1 MNYDKVLASPVV
13 SIPPSGIRRFF
24 DVASTMQ
31 GVISLGVGEPD
42 FVTPWNIRE
51 ASIHSIEHGRTHY
64 TSNHGM
70 PELRE
75 LICEYLSRRY
85 GVRYDLSSCLV
96 TVGASEALDLAF
108 RALLNPGDEV
118 LIPAPSYVSY
128 APCVT
133 LAHGIP
139 VAVPTYEEDA
149 YALRADVL
157 ESFLNERTKAVIL
170 PYPNNP
176 TGGIM
181 TRPQIDAVTR
191 VLSGRD
197 VVMIADEIYSELTY
211 GGTHESFAKGME
223 DRTILINGFS
233 KAFAMTGWRLGYAC
247 GPKPLIDMMVKI
259 HQYTMLCAPVMAQT
273 AGIEALKDALSSD
286 FAQVRAMRNA
296 YNRRRLLIYEGF
308 KDMGLPVF
316 EPRGAFYIFPSI
328 RETGMT
334 SEQFCERLLKE
345 GRVATVPGNAFGD
358 AGEGHIRCSYAAST
372 DNIMESL
379 RRIRVFLNHLN

>member
-1 MNYDKVLASPVV
+1 
-13 SIPPSGIRRFF
+13 
-24 DVASTMQ
+24 
-31 GVISLGVGEPD
+31 
-42 FVTPWNIRE
+42 
-51 ASIHSIEHGRTHY
+51 
-64 TSNHGM
+64 
-70 PELRE
+70 
-75 LICEYLSRRY
+75 
-85 GVRYDLSSCLV
+85 
-96 TVGASEALDLAF
+96 
-108 RALLNPGDEV
+108 
-118 LIPAPSYVSY
+118 
-128 APCVT
+128 
-133 LAHGIP
+133 
-139 VAVPTYEEDA
+139 
-149 YALRADVL
+149 
-157 ESFLNERTKAVIL
+157 
-170 PYPNNP
+170 
-176 TGGIM
+176 
-181 TRPQIDAVTR
+181 
-191 VLSGRD
+191 
-197 VVMIADEIYSELTY
+197 MIADEIYSELTY

>member
-1 MNYDKVLASPVV
+1 MKYDSLLSSSVV

-24 DVASTMQ
+24 DIASTMQ

-64 TSNHGM
+64 TSNRGL

-75 LICEYLSRRY
+75 LVCEYLSTRY
-85 GVRYDLSSCLV
+85 GVHYKADECVV

-133 LAHGIP
+133 LARGIP

-149 YALRADVL
+149 YALRADVV
-157 ESFLNERTKAVIL
+157 ESLLTDRTKAIVL

-181 TRPQIDAVTR
+181 TREQIDAVTR
-191 VLSGRD
+191 VLARRN
-197 VVMIADEIYSELTY
+197 VVLLADEIYSELTY
-211 GGTHESFAKGME
+211 GGDHESFARGME
-223 DRTILINGFS
+223 ERTILINGFS

-247 GPKPLIDMMVKI
+247 GPRPLIDMMVKI
-259 HQYTMLCAPVMAQT
+259 HQYTMLCAPIMAQV

-286 FAQVRAMRNA
+286 FAQVREMRSA

-308 KDMGLPVF
+308 RDMGLPVF
-316 EPRGAFYIFPSI
+316 EPKGAFYIFPSI
-328 RETGMT
+328 EGTGMS
-334 SEQFCERLLKE
+334 SEAFCEALLKT
-345 GRVATVPGNAFGD
+345 GKVATVPGNAFGE

-372 DNIMESL
+372 ENIMESL
-379 RRIRVFLNHLN
+379 RRIRRFLDSLN